1 MIFEIFFH
9 LIFFYNENKYLQE
22 KYNIYIYIFDYIHY
36 IIVSR
41 HYSIFLI
48 FQIISVEDSY
58 EGFLILNKKNNSF
71 NQNKKGGI
79 NKDFLFD

>member
-22 KYNIYIYIFDYIHY
+22 KYNIYIYIYLTIS
-36 IIVSR
+36 IILLLVDT
-41 HYSIFLI
+41 ILFFLI

-58 EGFLILNKKNNSF
+58 EGFSNP
-71 NQNKKGGI
+71 
-79 NKDFLFD
+79 

>member
-1 MIFEIFFH
+1 MKINI
-9 LIFFYNENKYLQE
+9 YKKNT
-22 KYNIYIYIFDYIHY
+22 IYIYIYLTIS
-36 IIVSR
+36 IILLLVDT
-41 HYSIFLI
+41 ILFFLI

-71 NQNKKGGI
+71 NQNKNGGI

>member
-1 MIFEIFFH
+1 MIFEIYFH

-22 KYNIYIYIFDYIHY
+22 KYNIYIYLTIS
-36 IIVSR
+36 IILLLVDT
-41 HYSIFLI
+41 ILFFLI

-71 NQNKKGGI
+71 NQNKNGGI